1 MTCMANQWLS
11 LYLRDHHAASA
22 GGVAL
27 ARRTLGPHHTITR
40 QIARDRTTLEQVMR
54 QLNVPT
60 SASKVALVRM
70 AERLG
75 RLKLNGRL
83 FTRSPL
89 SRIVELETLLVG
101 IRGKEALWTALRA
114 ADATLQGVDLDALI
128 ESARTQAEQV
138 DEHRLREAAKTFS
151 RSSKRDQFL
160 ASRVG

>member
-1 MTCMANQWLS
+1 
-11 LYLRDHHAASA
+11 
-22 GGVAL
+22 
-27 ARRTLGPHHTITR
+27 
-40 QIARDRTTLEQVMR
+40 MR

-101 IRGKEALWTALRA
+101 IRGKEALWTALRV
-114 ADATLQGVDLDALI
+114 ADVSADGVDLDALI
-128 ESARTQAEQV
+128 ESARTQADEV
-138 DEHRLREAAKTFS
+138 DERRLAEAAKTFV
-151 RSSKRDQFL
+151 RRAERTEFP
-160 ASRVG
+160 ASGVG

>member
-1 MTCMANQWLS
+1 

-27 ARRTLGPHHTITR
+27 ARRTLGPHHTITH
-40 QIARDRTTLEQVMR
+40 QITRDRKTLEDVMR

-89 SRIVELETLLVG
+89 SRIIELEALLVG
-101 IRGKEALWTALRA
+101 IRGKEALWSALRA
-114 ADATLQGVDLDALI
+114 ADSAIPQGVDLDALI

-138 DEHRLREAAKTFS
+138 DERRLGEVAKTFS
-151 RSSKRDQFL
+151 RSRKSIQLSPEVTKPQ
-160 ASRVG
+160 